1 MDRSS
6 VVFLVLGILSFSL
19 GLGELIVIRRSAS
32 WDITLREVAGIPG
45 MFLFAGALG
54 LSIASG
60 SLFMA
65 MAFCLC
71 LFATLVVGTILWF
84 RGETAH
90 DRTQKA
96 NMK

>member
-19 GLGELIVIRRSAS
+19 GLGELILIRRCSS

-45 MFLFAGALG
+45 RFLFAGAMGMSL
-54 LSIASG
+54 AAG

-65 MAFCLC
+65 MAFFLC
-71 LFATLVVGTILWF
+71 MFASVVVGTVLWF

-96 NMK
+96 NKK